1 MVFGPVPKV
10 EPVPRYMYESKEE
23 GFYNFYIENYK
34 NIYFL
39 PDWFSE
45 FLQVRLNICLDTTVL
60 ESVREVLF
68 VGLVVYSQ
76 IIVRIALSW
85 FISINPYI
93 FPWCYLSAAVDWTE
107 EILQGIIPS
116 ILGINITG
124 SVFLGVLGIVA
135 DSLNHLVLTMPFL
148 PSEGEESKLL
158 INQQLKDVVIF
169 HYLPVL
175 WYRYPIPNEIRKFWY
190 EERPDILDYMQK
202 AYQDLNIQF
211 LPDNIVEELNKQK
224 YLTNLTIPPKI
235 FETTIPDYHSTEIL
249 SNNFLSHMDYL
260 SVNSHFMNQI
270 HL

>member
-1 MVFGPVPKV
+1 
-10 EPVPRYMYESKEE
+10 
-23 GFYNFYIENYK
+23 
-34 NIYFL
+34 
-39 PDWFSE
+39 
-45 FLQVRLNICLDTTVL
+45 
-60 ESVREVLF
+60 
-68 VGLVVYSQ
+68 
-76 IIVRIALSW
+76 
-85 FISINPYI
+85 
-93 FPWCYLSAAVDWTE
+93 
-107 EILQGIIPS
+107 
-116 ILGINITG
+116 
-124 SVFLGVLGIVA
+124 
-135 DSLNHLVLTMPFL
+135 MPFL